1 MHSPAITYAQHMRH
15 GLEQCPWI
23 LLQPIWFL
31 QEKQTIIYLRFLEG
45 CKDACITCNSLMDT
59 QEFDGKP
66 CNIGT
71 KNCRQPLQ
79 CPIRSIMQIRL
90 KILMNTEAMLRNC
103 NQSYQMR
110 VHINIRPAPHCLY
123 ACVFL
128 CVCIYVVSI
137 LLCVLV
143 CVFVTFVSYTFKVR
157 QTKMYS
163 K

>member
-1 MHSPAITYAQHMRH
+1 MNTVPANMIPARKTNQLYM
-15 GLEQCPWI
+15 
-23 LLQPIWFL
+23 
-31 QEKQTIIYLRFLEG
+31 YLRILEG
-45 CKDACITCNSLMDT
+45 SRGACITCNSLMDT